1 LSAGVIGEPM
11 NSLASKEEFTARRRN
26 MIDGQLRT
34 SGVVDL
40 NVIGAFAEAR
50 REIFVE
56 PAFVSLAYVDREVPA
71 LQGAGR
77 MLLAPTTLARLIQA
91 ARPQPVIRAL
101 DVAGGSGYSAWL
113 LNRLGAQVIA
123 LETPDAGQGAKATLT
138 GLANIELIAGDLA
151 AGAPVKGPFDVI
163 LVNGA
168 FEAWPEKL
176 IGQLAE
182 GGRLLGVDASF
193 PAPKAVLIEKAEG
206 AATRRVLFDSS
217 APRLE
222 AFRQVAR
229 FEF

>member
-1 LSAGVIGEPM
+1 M
-11 NSLASKEEFTARRRN
+11 NSQASNEELAARRRH

-40 NVIGAFAEAR
+40 NVIAAFAEAP

-56 PAFVSLAYVDREVPA
+56 PAFVSLAYVDREAPA
-71 LQGAGR
+71 LQGQGR

-91 ARPQPVIRAL
+91 AKPQPAIRAL

-113 LNRLGAQVIA
+113 LHRLGAQVVA
-123 LETPDAGQGAKATLT
+123 LETPETGQGAKTALAGLT
-138 GLANIELIAGDLA
+138 GVELTAGDLDAGVA
-151 AGAPVKGPFDVI
+151 AKAPFGLI

-168 FEAWPEKL
+168 FETWPEKL
-176 IGQLAE
+176 IAQLAE
-182 GGRLLGVDASF
+182 GGRLVGIDASF